1 MSGRPRIRDDLMELF
16 QEKKE
21 HRNQSIGDIL
31 LEEFPKLEKELEE
44 RKSRKRNREKS
55 LDTDLFEGE
64 GLLD

>member
-21 HRNQSIGDIL
+21 HRNQSFGDIL
-31 LEEFPKLEKELEE
+31 LQEFPKLEKELEE
-44 RKSRKRNREKS
+44 RNSREKNREKS